1 MRPKPKILVV
11 GSGIVGASI
20 ALSCLNLGA
29 DVVVLE
35 RDKLGGAASSKSFG
49 WINASFAES
58 PAYFELRNAAV
69 EAFRNLQSE
78 INLNDSVRWQGTLW
92 WEDSGLELRKQFTD
106 LVDRGYAAKL
116 LNNSEIKSLEPNLKD
131 APEEA
136 ILTYLEGAAE
146 ADRVA
151 LAMLRK
157 IADEGGKVVSG
168 CSVTGLNFKKGHVSS
183 VHTNI
188 GEISCDMVAIAT
200 GAAAQNGL
208 DGFDWKLPMNNKK
221 GLIVQTCPVPD
232 IINHVLMT
240 NDVHFK
246 QNVDG
251 TLTAGEI
258 FSGDLDKNV
267 VALDLASDVLL
278 RLARKL
284 HLTAELNPTNIQI
297 GSRPVPVDGFPVVGN
312 IMGQT
317 GVFVAVMH
325 SGVTL
330 APLIGQLLAS
340 EMFQISE
347 SALLK
352 SFRPNR
358 FKN

>member
-1 MRPKPKILVV
+1 MRQKPKILVV
-11 GSGIVGASI
+11 GSGIVGTSI

-29 DVVVLE
+29 DVAVLE
-35 RDKLGGAASSKSFG
+35 QDKLGGAASSKSFG

-58 PAYFELRNAAV
+58 PAYFELRNTAV
-69 EAFRNLQSE
+69 EAFRNLKTE
-78 INLNDSVRWQGTLW
+78 INLSESVRWQGTLW
-92 WEDSGLELRKQFTD
+92 WEDSGQELKKHFNN
-106 LVDRGYAAKL
+106 LLDRGYAAKL
-116 LNNSEIKSLEPNLKD
+116 LNNCEIKSLEPYLKD
-131 APEEA
+131 VPEKA
-136 ILTYLEGAAE
+136 ILTHLEGAAE

-157 IADEGGKVVSG
+157 LTNEGGKVISG
-168 CSVTGLNFKKGHVSS
+168 CSVTGLKFEKGHVSS

-208 DGFDWKLPMNNKK
+208 AGFDWKLPMKNKK

-258 FSGDLDKNV
+258 FSGNLDKDV

-278 RLARKL
+278 RIAKKL
-284 HLTAELNPTNIQI
+284 HLTANLNPKNIQI
-297 GSRPVPVDGFPVVGN
+297 GTRPVPIDGFPVVGN
-312 IMGQT
+312 IMGET

-352 SFRPNR
+352 SFRPSR
-358 FKN
+358 FKS